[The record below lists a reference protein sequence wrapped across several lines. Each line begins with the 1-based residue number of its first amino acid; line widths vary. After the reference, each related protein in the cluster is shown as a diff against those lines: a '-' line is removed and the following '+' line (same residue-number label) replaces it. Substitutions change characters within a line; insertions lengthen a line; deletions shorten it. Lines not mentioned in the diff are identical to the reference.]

1 MVNLAGSTD
10 TLVLVGAPAAGK
22 STIARLVAERTGAGF
37 VDTDEEVARTLGMPL
52 SEAYASLPGERIAAA
67 QTSASLTA
75 LQRPGVVSLGS
86 AAVEQEAVRAALQGL
101 DVVWLQVSV
110 AQATR
115 RLGMAALGMEAL
127 TGLRKRMEALLA
139 EREHWY
145 DDVATARVD
154 TDKLDV
160 EATADRVAGLW
171 EEAR

>member
-1 MVNLAGSTD
+1 MSL
-10 TLVLVGAPAAGK
+10 P
-22 STIARLVAERTGAGF
+22 
-37 VDTDEEVARTLGMPL
+37 
-52 SEAYASLPGERIAAA
+52 EAYASLPGEQIAAA
-67 QTSASLTA
+67 QTSASLAA

-86 AAVEQEAVRAALQGL
+86 AAVEQEPVRTALKGL

-115 RLGMAALGMEAL
+115 RLGMAALGMEVL
-127 TGLRKRMEALLA
+127 TGMRKRLEGLLA

-145 DDVATARVD
+145 DEVATVRVD
-154 TDKLDV
+154 TDKLGV